1 MIAGNQEK
9 QTAVK
14 RFWLDM
20 QGVCDPAVYEALR
33 GKGKQQASIHKSVA
47 AARPY
52 VNPDSRASLGL
63 EASLEWND
71 TAAFAGFVG
80 LLVKTNR
87 LADLADIYERYAGKA
102 TVQAQRLAATD
113 RLIDQIVY
121 QLYALTP
128 EEIAIVAPDT

>member
-1 MIAGNQEK
+1 MSAS
-9 QTAVK
+9 ASSH
-14 RFWLDM
+14 
-20 QGVCDPAVYEALR
+20 
-33 GKGKQQASIHKSVA
+33 KGVA

-71 TAAFAGFVG
+71 TAAFAGFAR
-80 LLVKTNR
+80 LLLKINKFTQ
-87 LADLADIYERYAGKA
+87 LADIYEQYAPQVSA
-102 TVQAQRLAATD
+102 QTQRLTATD

-128 EEIAIVAPDT
+128 EEIAIVEGQ